1 MHVDEKLSAFVELE
15 GSRANDCASQM
26 PNDSAQFSPHD
37 EVSREYAWFHCPI
50 LAIIAGFLIS
60 LPSEGQ
66 TGKRLSASDLKN
78 IDDITQVAMN
88 AALARDFA
96 TWASLFLE
104 DAVINPPN
112 EPAIKGRAAIRAW
125 LEKFPP
131 MTEFKLKNEKVEGS
145 DDLGYVLGTYSM
157 AITPP
162 GAPGPVKDSGKFVTI
177 VRRQPDGRWLCA
189 VDMFSSDL
197 PPPPPPPPK

>member
-1 MHVDEKLSAFVELE
+1 MIAIPKCRTIRQNFLRIMKLVESMRGFIVPL
-15 GSRANDCASQM
+15 
-26 PNDSAQFSPHD
+26 
-37 EVSREYAWFHCPI
+37 

-78 IDDITQVAMN
+78 IDDITRVAMN

-112 EPAIKGRAAIRAW
+112 EPAVKGRAAIRAW

-131 MTEFKLKNEKVEGS
+131 MTEFKLKNEKVEGG

-157 AITPP
+157 TITPP
-162 GAPGPVKDSGKFVTI
+162 GALGPVKDSGKFVTI

>member
-1 MHVDEKLSAFVELE
+1 MIAIPKCRTIRHNFLRIMKLVESMRGFIVPL
-15 GSRANDCASQM
+15 
-26 PNDSAQFSPHD
+26 
-37 EVSREYAWFHCPI
+37 

-78 IDDITQVAMN
+78 IDDITRVAMN

-112 EPAIKGRAAIRAW
+112 EPAVKGRAAIRAW

-131 MTEFKLKNEKVEGS
+131 MTEFKLKNEKVEGG
-145 DDLGYVLGTYSM
+145 DDLGYVLGTYTM
-157 AITPP
+157 TITPP

>member
-1 MHVDEKLSAFVELE
+1 MIALPKCRTIRHNFLRIMKLVESMRGFIVPL
-15 GSRANDCASQM
+15 
-26 PNDSAQFSPHD
+26 
-37 EVSREYAWFHCPI
+37 

-104 DAVINPPN
+104 DAVT
-112 EPAIKGRAAIRAW
+112 IR
-125 LEKFPP
+125 P
-131 MTEFKLKNEKVEGS
+131 MSRQLKDERRFA
-145 DDLGYVLGTYSM
+145 LGWRN
-157 AITPP
+157 
-162 GAPGPVKDSGKFVTI
+162 FH
-177 VRRQPDGRWLCA
+177 R
-189 VDMFSSDL
+189 
-197 PPPPPPPPK
+197 